1 MKIVLLSVVVV
12 LLLAGCGSGIV
23 APFDS
28 PIAPLPGA
36 GDTAL
41 LSGFLMLV
49 INGGLAGV
57 IIAWLLD
64 TPIGTRFRDALT
76 SALAGDLGV
85 TAKIVGRV
93 LAIVF
98 GLVLS
103 LAAYAVALAFGFVT
117 NPGGLAAW
125 LNLAI
130 YLCGVSFPASQ
141 LVHGLKTKT
150 KT

>member
-1 MKIVLLSVVVV
+1 MKIVLLLIVV
-12 LLLAGCGSGIV
+12 LLLAGCGGGV
-23 APFDS
+23 VPFDS

-49 INGGLAGV
+49 VNGGLAG
-57 IIAWLLD
+57 IIVAWLLD

-93 LAIVF
+93 LAIVL

-103 LAAYAVALAFGFVT
+103 LAAYTVAMAFSFVA

-130 YLCGVSFPASQ
+130 YLSGVSFPASQ
-141 LVHGLKTKT
+141 LVHGLKAKA
-150 KT
+150 KI